1 MTQHVPK
8 IIFGGLDIKTICN
21 GALGSMTFGAYHMF
35 VTNKMMDQNNEI
47 QRLAMEQNNEK
58 QRLNLL
64 EIEKK
69 NDATVKALVEKV
81 EKLEQTRK
89 GWF

>member
-1 MTQHVPK
+1 
-8 IIFGGLDIKTICN
+8 
-21 GALGSMTFGAYHMF
+21 MF